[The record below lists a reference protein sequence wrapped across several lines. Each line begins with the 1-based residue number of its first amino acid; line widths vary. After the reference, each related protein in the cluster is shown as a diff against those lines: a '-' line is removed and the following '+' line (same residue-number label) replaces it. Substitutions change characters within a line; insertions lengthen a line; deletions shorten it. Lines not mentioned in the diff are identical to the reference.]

1 MNVIEILMV
10 VRAIIHT
17 FVRFLPLGIYSFA
30 YLSTALF
37 KDRRGALIL
46 LGLVINDLIGYLYKQ
61 YNKKPINEN
70 CAIFGN
76 RDNDEELG
84 FLPNSHT
91 EYVTFI
97 AAFFYSDMW
106 YKYSFDFIPFF
117 FILFL
122 LIITIWSRI
131 SIGCK
136 TFKEAIFNVIF
147 GSLRGMIYFYFVST
161 YYNDAVKDSTVQN
174 KCDLGY
180 DNYQCNEIVDGT
192 VIIKD
197 TAKPKKE
204 THAEKKQKVYEGWY
218 D

>member
-1 MNVIEILMV
+1 MRNKVAMNMFKAWYVPFYKFGVIHGDPHLGNYSICPNGDVNLMDFGCIRIFRPDFVTGVIE
-10 VRAIIHT
+10 
-17 FVRFLPLGIYSFA
+17 
-30 YLSTALF
+30 
-37 KDRRGALIL
+37 
-46 LGLVINDLIGYLYKQ
+46 LYK
-61 YNKKPINEN
+61 
-70 CAIFGN
+70 AL

-147 GSLRGMIYFYFVST
+147 GALRGMIYFYFVST

-204 THAEKKQKVYEGWY
+204 TAAQKKQKVYEGWY